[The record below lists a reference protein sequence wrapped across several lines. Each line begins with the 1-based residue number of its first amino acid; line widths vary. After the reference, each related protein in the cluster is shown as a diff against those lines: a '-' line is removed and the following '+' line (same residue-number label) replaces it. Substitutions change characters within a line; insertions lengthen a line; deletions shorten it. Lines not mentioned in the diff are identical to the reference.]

1 MKRFTAFAVSVVSLA
16 LVACGGEVDVDSGPL
31 IVESRPLEGEVSL
44 DPGTIVTFSSV
55 TFNGAVE
62 LVRLDDLDGT
72 GLART
77 DLGGAIRHRA
87 NHPAFDQEGR
97 LLFLEVGHDARLL
110 RIDPFEETLEIVQ
123 DTPEL
128 TLQLVSDLTVDP
140 NGRIYFTDILRHQL
154 VRMDDLS
161 GHGMVR
167 LGGQGPG
174 AGIGMFDEPSGVA
187 VAPDGRIAVSDR
199 NNERIVLMDDMSG
212 SGWQTLPMHGL
223 EPVDVAFSPDGE
235 TVYAVSF
242 WPTALAR
249 FQGGSEPAEVL
260 PTVGQPSDVHI
271 DVAGNLVISFVNG
284 TQSLG
289 RLPDFDQPDELVE
302 YSGPEDEPFI
312 NPSGIAIREL

>member
-1 MKRFTAFAVSVVSLA
+1 MKRLTAFTVSVVSSS
-16 LVACGGEVDVDSGPL
+16 LVACGGGVDLDSGPL
-31 IVESRPLEGEVSL
+31 VVESRPLEGEVSL

-55 TFNGAVE
+55 TFNGAEE

-87 NHPAFDQEGR
+87 SHPAFDQEGR
-97 LLFLEVGHDARLL
+97 LWFLEIDQDARLL
-110 RIDPFEETLEIVQ
+110 RIDPFEGTLDIVQ
-123 DTPEL
+123 DAPEL
-128 TLQLVSDLTVDP
+128 TLQFVSDLTVGPD
-140 NGRIYFTDILRHQL
+140 GRIYFTDILRHQL
-154 VRMDDLS
+154 VRMDDMS
-161 GHGMVR
+161 GQGMVR

-174 AGIGMFDEPSGVA
+174 PGIGMFDEPSGVA

-223 EPVDVAFSPDGE
+223 DPMDVAFSPDGE

-249 FQGGSEPAEVL
+249 FQGGSESAEIL
-260 PTVGQPSDVHI
+260 PTGGQPSDVHI
-271 DVAGNLVISFVNG
+271 DAEGALVISFVNG
-284 TQSLG
+284 TNSLG
-289 RLPDFDQPDELVE
+289 RLPDFDLPDELVE

-312 NPSGIAIREL
+312 NPNGIAIRDL